1 MLSGGGTSKVT
12 GSSLQNLCEI
22 RAASAEKA
30 GYYLDCALSSRSV
43 DAQVLSLTE
52 IIFNS
57 SQIFFQGRDSHFIYS
72 LHLYQHSVT
81 SDDRERQS
89 CANILLGGRSR
100 LHLIDF
106 GSCER
111 TKTLGGSI
119 TIAGLGNVILGIL
132 NGQRHLPFKES
143 KVTQL
148 LREVLGSV
156 SCQVKCACLQK
167 INCKM
172 LS

>member
-1 MLSGGGTSKVT
+1 MS
-12 GSSLQNLCEI
+12 
-22 RAASAEKA
+22 
-30 GYYLDCALSSRSV
+30 
-43 DAQVLSLTE
+43 
-52 IIFNS
+52 
-57 SQIFFQGRDSHFIYS
+57 
-72 LHLYQHSVT
+72 
-81 SDDRERQS
+81 
-89 CANILLGGRSR
+89 RSR

-119 TIAGLGNVILGIL
+119 TITGLGNVILGIL

-156 SCQVKCACLQK
+156 SCQVSDNDVSLGLVWDRFKDVKFVLDF
-167 INCKM
+167 
-172 LS
+172 